1 MQPFNKYL
9 MSTITLA
16 FLMGCSEEPKTPT
29 ISFNAEVKPVIDSN
43 CTECHNDG
51 GTGTLASGFKTTDY
65 DALMKGTKFGP
76 VIVPG
81 QPLSSSFYRL
91 IAGKVDPSIQMPH
104 GKKAI
109 PAPQIEMIETWIE
122 QGAKNN

>member
-1 MQPFNKYL
+1 MQYLNKSL
-9 MSTITLA
+9 FSIIAVA
-16 FLMGCSEEPKTPT
+16 FLYGCSEEPKAPAV
-29 ISFNAEVKPVIDSN
+29 SFKTDVKPVIDSN

-51 GTGTLASGFKTTDY
+51 GAGTLASGFKTTDY
-65 DALMKGTKFGP
+65 HALMKGTKFGP

-104 GKKAI
+104 GKEAI
-109 PAPQIEMIETWIE
+109 PDAQIAMIENWIE
-122 QGAKNN
+122 QGATNN